1 MVSALLKNAL
11 PVIIAL
17 PRLTIKFTKAKSTS
31 VTLVLTTLGPKRS
44 TNTIVWIV
52 MLAST
57 VIQLVSPILLDLIA
71 LLVTTAPREQFNPEN
86 VPLVPIRLKSAQLK
100 KMLVKAVLSVTT
112 ALRVQESQLLV
123 KMVSSVH
130 SDLQR

>member
-17 PRLTIKFTKAKSTS
+17 PKLTIKFTKARSIS

-52 MLAST
+52 MLVST
-57 VIQLVSPILLDLIA
+57 VIQLVSPILRDLIA
-71 LLVTTAPREQFNPEN
+71 LLVTTAP
-86 VPLVPIRLKSAQLK
+86 
-100 KMLVKAVLSVTT
+100 
-112 ALRVQESQLLV
+112 
-123 KMVSSVH
+123 
-130 SDLQR
+130 